1 MQEESRREPRSGSAT
16 WRSGSGI
23 DLAAVLARTG
33 DLLTVIDRTGV
44 ILFSNRAPPGIAE
57 RDFVGTSITRWLTPT
72 SQRAFEEALAGV
84 LGDGSPRAFPMT
96 SVVTAKDYEAE
107 LRPLPRGAGRGE
119 PGTQRRA
126 PEQSQSILVT
136 AHDVSERRHFERE
149 LRRANRALAVFGE
162 LREIVLEAQDERALA
177 LSLVERTLAE
187 AGYTGIWI
195 GSIAHD
201 ALDSLEHQ
209 GSGGALD
216 EALREADLV
225 APMERTTEVG
235 EPPVT
240 RATRTR
246 KPVVLDEDEARGLLA
261 RVWRGPGAAVARR
274 AAVVPICDGPHVLA
288 VAVLSSDRTS
298 ALGESETRFLGDAA
312 GEIGQ
317 AIRFLRARTER
328 RLLVEQL
335 VQSQKMEAIG
345 RIAAGVAHDFNN
357 QLTSILGFADLLAM
371 ELDDATLRDHASSIV
386 RAAERS
392 AYLVAQLLA
401 FARKGPFL
409 QTVIDVREL
418 LVDLVEILKRSLDK
432 RIDVRCEWK
441 SSLRYIEGDAQQI
454 ENALL
459 NLALN
464 ARDAMPGGGTIRFVA
479 TDGAAEERDGEREA
493 PTTGTLR
500 LDVIDEGIGIDAETQ
515 KRIFEPFFTTKPP
528 GEGTGLGLS
537 AVYGTLQRHRGSV
550 EVESE
555 PGKGSRFRLTFPARR
570 DPPGPSRATDGDDH
584 RELDAGPGPARILV
598 IDDEPLVGALV
609 VSGLRGRGYDVDSA
623 VAPEEGIAR
632 FEVADGG
639 YDLVLLDMVM
649 PRIGGAQ
656 VFDRLRALR
665 PDVPVLL
672 MSGYSVDHE
681 SEALLARGAVGFLQK
696 PFTVRDLLGVIDGC
710 IAARAARAP

>member
-16 WRSGSGI
+16 SRSASGI
-23 DLAAVLARTG
+23 DLAAVLAHAR
-33 DLLTVIDRTGV
+33 DHLTVLDHTGV
-44 ILFSNRAPPGIAE
+44 ILFSNRAPPGVSE
-57 RDFVGTSITRWLTPT
+57 RDVVGTSITSWMTPT
-72 SQRAFEEALAGV
+72 SQRAFEAALAQV
-84 LGDGSPRAFPMT
+84 LADGAPHTFEMT
-96 SVVTAKDYEAE
+96 SIVTAKDYEAALFPVGRGAARTE
-107 LRPLPRGAGRGE
+107 PGGPRGSNEWIQAIVL
-119 PGTQRRA
+119 
-126 PEQSQSILVT
+126 S
-136 AHDVSERRHFERE
+136 AHDVSERRHLERE
-149 LRRANRALAVFGE
+149 LRRANRALSVFGD
-162 LREIVLEAQDERALA
+162 LREIVLEAQDERELA
-177 LSLVERTLAE
+177 ARLVERTLAE
-187 AGYTGIWI
+187 AGYTGVWI
-195 GSIAHD
+195 GSMAHD

-216 EALREADLV
+216 EASRVADVV
-225 APMERTTEVG
+225 APTDRLAEET
-235 EPPVT
+235 PVT

-246 KPVVLDEDEARGLLA
+246 RPVVLDEDEARHLVA
-261 RVWRGPGAAVARR
+261 RVWSGSGAGGTRR

-288 VAVLSSDRTS
+288 VAVISSDRGS
-298 ALGESETRFLGDAA
+298 ALGEAEARLLGDAA
-312 GEIGQ
+312 DEIGQ

-357 QLTSILGFADLLAM
+357 QLTSILGFADLLAV
-371 ELDDATLRDHASSIV
+371 ELEDATLRDHASNIV

-409 QTVIDVREL
+409 QTVVDVREL
-418 LVDLVEILKRSLDK
+418 LLDLVEILKRSLDK
-432 RIDVRCEWK
+432 RISVRCEWG
-441 SSLRYIEGDAQQI
+441 SSLRYVEGDAQQL

-464 ARDAMPGGGTIRFVA
+464 ARDAMPAGGTIRFVA
-479 TDGAAEERDGEREA
+479 TDGAAAEGDGDRETRA
-493 PTTGTLR
+493 SGTLR
-500 LDVIDEGIGIDAETQ
+500 IDVIDEGTGIDAETQ
-515 KRIFEPFFTTKPP
+515 KRIFEPFFTTKAP

-555 PGKGSRFRLTFPARR
+555 PGRGSRFRLTFPARR
-570 DPPGPSRATDGDDH
+570 DPPGPDRATDRDD
-584 RELDAGPGPARILV
+584 RDVEASAGPPRILV

-632 FEVADGG
+632 FELAGG
-639 YDLVLLDMVM
+639 AYDLVLLDMVM

-656 VFDRLRALR
+656 VFERLRSLR
-665 PDVPVLL
+665 SDVPVLL

-696 PFTVRDLLGVIDGC
+696 PFTVRDLVGVIDGC
-710 IAARAARAP
+710 IAARAARAR